1 MLMSEQANIQESDFK
16 LTLLAS
22 KSEQGLY
29 SVCSKI
35 TSQAYQKSFI
45 YAAEQ

>member
-1 MLMSEQANIQESDFK
+1 MSEQANIQERNFK
-16 LTLLAS
+16 PTVLAS

-35 TSQAYQKSFI
+35 TSEAYQTSK
-45 YAAEQ
+45 